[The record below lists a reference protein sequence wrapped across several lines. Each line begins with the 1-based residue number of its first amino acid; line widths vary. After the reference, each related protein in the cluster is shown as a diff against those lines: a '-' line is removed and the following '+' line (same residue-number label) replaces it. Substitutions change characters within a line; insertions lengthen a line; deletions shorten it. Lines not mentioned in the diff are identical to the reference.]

1 MDTLLIVNWIA
12 TIAVILYAGGLFAYL
27 LKTRYQFIQLGRKES
42 FDQKLNERIS
52 DLVEKVFG
60 QSKLLKDKKM
70 GLVHVLFFYGFL
82 MVQFGAIDLIWKGL
96 APGSHLPLGGLYGV
110 FTFFQEIVAL
120 VMIIAVLT
128 AFYRRYIEK
137 LVRLKR
143 GWKNGLVLIFIGGLM
158 TSTLIANGMG
168 LIWHDHGLT
177 AYEPIASGIAWLF
190 SWLPETGA
198 IVLFYA
204 MWWVHLL
211 ILLTFLVYI
220 PQGKHFHLITSI
232 VNVGVNRLDRKGTLR
247 PIDFAALE
255 EAEDEADMPA
265 LGVGKIQD
273 FTQKQLLDLYA
284 CVECGRCTNMCPAT
298 GTGKMLSPMDLLVKM
313 RDHLTFTGAVVTK
326 QKPWVPFQFFNNTQG
341 NQLAIAAAGGATLE
355 SAYDRELIG
364 GVITEEE
371 IWACTTCRN
380 CEDQCPVMNE
390 HVDKI
395 IDLRRYLTM
404 TEGKVNPDAQ
414 RAMTNIERQ
423 GNPWG
428 LNRKEKENWREL
440 DESIHIPTVKEAKK
454 SGDGFEYL
462 FWVGSM
468 GSFDNR
474 SQKIALAFA
483 KLMNEA
489 GVKFAIL
496 GNKEKNSG
504 DTPRRLG
511 NEFLFQ
517 ELATGNIEEFEK
529 NEVTKI
535 VTIDPHAYNIF
546 KNEYKDFGWNGEV
559 LHHTELL
566 YDLIQQGRLT
576 MNYPVN
582 ETIVFHDSCY
592 LGRYNDV
599 YDPPREILR
608 GIPGVKLVEMDR
620 NRETG
625 MCCGAGGG
633 LMWMEEHVGNRIN
646 VTRTEQALATDASV
660 ISSGCP
666 YCLTMLQDGTKA
678 KEVEDQVGTFDIAE
692 LLERAVFG
700 DGAPTEEE
708 QVEEDIIEETD
719 AGVVAMVVSDD
730 VKSQTQQE
738 TAASLE
744 EHPVAYEA
752 VVEEVTVMEKVP
764 VVEEH
769 HEEHHPE
776 VEGVV
781 VVETPEVVEK
791 EDVTPPQSSEEI
803 IAHEAVVEEVTAT
816 EETIAVEDH
825 HEEVHPEVDTG
836 VVAVETPQATEEKPS
851 VIEPEVHVA
860 EEAVVTIEENKK

>member
-1 MDTLLIVNWIA
+1 MNTFLIINWIA
-12 TIAVILYAGGLFAYL
+12 FIAVLAYALGLFAYL
-27 LKTRYQFIQLGRKES
+27 LKTRYAYVQLGRKEE
-42 FDQKLNERIS
+42 FNIKMAQRIN
-52 DLVEKVFG
+52 DIVEKVFG

-96 APGSHLPLGGLYGV
+96 APGSHIPLGGLYPM
-110 FTFFQEIVAL
+110 FTFTQEIVVL
-120 VMIIAVLT
+120 TILIAVAV
-128 AFYRRYIEK
+128 AFYRRYLEK
-137 LVRLKR
+137 LVRLKQ
-143 GWKNGLVLIFIGGLM
+143 GFKNGLVYLFLSVLM
-158 TSTLIANGMG
+158 FATLFGNGFY
-168 LIWHDHGLT
+168 LIWQEHGL
-177 AYEPIASGIAWLF
+177 AGSEPVASAIAWAF
-190 SWLPETGA
+190 QWMSPTIAAAGFF
-198 IVLFYA
+198 I
-204 MWWVHLL
+204 MWWAHLL
-211 ILLTFLVYI
+211 ALLAFLVYI

-232 VNVGVNRLDRKGTLR
+232 LNVYFNRQERIGTLR

-255 EAEDEADMPA
+255 EAEDEENMPP

-273 FTQKQLLDLYA
+273 FTQKQMLDLYS

-298 GTGKMLSPMDLLVKM
+298 GTGKMLSPMDLIVKL
-313 RDHLTFTGAVVTK
+313 RDHLTFTGAVETK
-326 QKPWVPFQFFNNTQG
+326 QKPWVPFQFFSNTQG
-341 NQLAIAAAGGATLE
+341 NQLAMAAGAEGAVIE
-355 SAYDRELIG
+355 NIYSPSLIG
-364 GVITEEE
+364 DVITEEE

-440 DESIHIPTVKEAKK
+440 DETVHIPTVKELKK
-454 SGDGFEYL
+454 SGEEMEYL

-483 KLMNEA
+483 RLMNQA

-517 ELATGNIEEFEK
+517 EIAGENIAEFEK
-529 NEVTKI
+529 NNVTKI

-546 KNEYKDFGWNGEV
+546 KNEYQDFGWKGEV

-566 YDLIQQGRLT
+566 YDLVQQGRLT
-576 MNYPVN
+576 MDHRVD

-599 YDPPREILR
+599 YDPPRELLK
-608 GIPGVKLVEMDR
+608 GIPGVKLVEMAR
-620 NRETG
+620 NREEG

-646 VTRTEQALATDASV
+646 VARTEQAIATQASV

-666 YCLTMLQDGTKA
+666 YCLTMLSDGTKA
-678 KEVEDQVGTFDIAE
+678 KEVEDTVGTYDIAE

-700 DGAPTEEE
+700 TPQTAP
-708 QVEEDIIEETD
+708 
-719 AGVVAMVVSDD
+719 
-730 VKSQTQQE
+730 
-738 TAASLE
+738 
-744 EHPVAYEA
+744 
-752 VVEEVTVMEKVP
+752 VEEVEVASD
-764 VVEEH
+764 VE
-769 HEEHHPE
+769 
-776 VEGVV
+776 
-781 VVETPEVVEK
+781 
-791 EDVTPPQSSEEI
+791 
-803 IAHEAVVEEVTAT
+803 
-816 EETIAVEDH
+816 
-825 HEEVHPEVDTG
+825 
-836 VVAVETPQATEEKPS
+836 
-851 VIEPEVHVA
+851 
-860 EEAVVTIEENKK
+860 EEAVTAVQLEVVATLEDTQQADETEKESLNEENKV